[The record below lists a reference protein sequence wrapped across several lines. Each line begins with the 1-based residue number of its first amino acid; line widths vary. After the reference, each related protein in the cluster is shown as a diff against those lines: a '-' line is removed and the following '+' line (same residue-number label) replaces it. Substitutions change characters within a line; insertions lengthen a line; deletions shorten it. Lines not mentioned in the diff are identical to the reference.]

1 MDYRQFRKKGF
12 SNHSSFGKDGVF
24 YNQVGYFK
32 LIIVPRCCFNTRQTF
47 LSGTLLNMECD
58 LSAYV

>member
-1 MDYRQFRKKGF
+1 MLLKND
-12 SNHSSFGKDGVF
+12 SSVGKNNGF

-32 LIIVPRCCFNTRQTF
+32 LIIVPRCCFNTRRTF